1 MPITKKC
8 GNIYLILGFL
18 FDQTL
23 SLSYAINAWQCEMLR
38 IALHVHKRRKKGPT
52 VVDRRRRGLIFRK
65 GPEYYFAHNF
75 KECKKGG
82 KN

>member
-1 MPITKKC
+1 MQSMH
-8 GNIYLILGFL
+8 GN
-18 FDQTL
+18 
-23 SLSYAINAWQCEMLR
+23 EMLR

-82 KN
+82 KTNVAKCTAHYQSKY